1 MSGNPRRLD
10 LLLVEKGLAPSRAR
24 AKEWIEEGRVK
35 VCGLAERK
43 PSALIAPEAEL
54 ELDLG
59 GERVWVSR
67 GALKL
72 LAALE
77 HFAVDPSGRI
87 AFDIG
92 ASTGGFTEVLLARG
106 ASRVYAVD
114 VGHGQLAPRI
124 QSDPRV
130 RNYEGYHAR
139 EFNPEDFPDKASL
152 LVMDVSFISIRH
164 ILPPVMQGLLPGADL
179 LVLFKPQFEVGR
191 EAIGSGG
198 IVRDADARE
207 KCLRET
213 IEWSQNLPLRFCGLT
228 DSPIHGGDGN
238 REYLVHW
245 TRI

>member
-1 MSGNPRRLD
+1 MSGAPKRLD
-10 LLLVEKGLAPSRAR
+10 QLLVEKGLAPSRAR
-24 AKEWIEEGRVK
+24 AKEWIKGGRVR
-35 VCGLAERK
+35 VSGLAERK
-43 PSALIAPEAEL
+43 AAALIPPEAEV

-77 HFAVDPSGRI
+77 HFGVDPRGRI

-92 ASTGGFTEVLLARG
+92 ASTGGFTEVLLDRG
-106 ASRVYAVD
+106 ASLVFAVD

-130 RNYEGYHAR
+130 RSYEGYHAR
-139 EFNPEDFPDKASL
+139 TFHPDDFPEKASL

-164 ILPPVMQGLLPGADL
+164 ILPSVVQGLVRGADIIT
-179 LVLFKPQFEVGR
+179 LFKPQFEVGR

-198 IVRDADARE
+198 IVRDAEARE

-213 IEWSQNLPLRFCGLT
+213 IEWSQHLPLRFCGVI
-228 DSPIHGGDGN
+228 DSPLVGGDGN

-245 TRI
+245 TLI